1 MRDLGIEFISVFGLP
16 PVDFPMDDIHD
27 RTLARSLTQHGDRWP
42 SAQSAHRVGHGGMP
56 HPIRRGSSV

>member
-42 SAQSAHRVGHGGMP
+42 SAQSARP
-56 HPIRRGSSV
+56 